1 MLSIVVTLALL
12 LLGSTTSGQKLPAAT
27 NSTKCTS
34 LQGSFCGP
42 AWTNVSLSASYFPT
56 FSAFDETIHRFL
68 RGTDSQAL
76 LKAYVGCT
84 WDPTTK
90 VRFPHTF
97 FCHYLAFE
105 DSATEGC
112 NATPLGPSNGPIL
125 CSATCQAWL
134 GSMNSVFN
142 DPTACPADNSTLVS
156 RRQTLIEHWG
166 DHCRSSM
173 VSTNDTN
180 CVTAVDIEKS
190 FCGFAT
196 LNAAVNFCSGL
207 TVKESC
213 CDDPAIASELARIPA
228 TSSKPGLDSSCA
240 FTDFSCID
248 PLKMV
253 LFAVLIAILL
263 TALILVWTQRYKGL
277 KHSSDNDDDE
287 STGRFTSPRND
298 AKRFAVISKPVTVT
312 DHDYSAFLPDYPTL
326 KPVKT
331 LDRAISRQSGTS
343 STQDFVNRFYA
354 SSESPNRTLSRGTNG
369 DNINSI
375 NNKTLSRS
383 AAATS
388 TKQSSKKGGALTN
401 HAFSIYSAVYDHTP
415 GSKGQLDIVTGDQIV
430 IKEMGE
436 DGSALAV
443 NLNTGQ
449 EGLVPLN
456 ALETHRHTDRQE
468 SENEF
473 SL

>member
-1 MLSIVVTLALL
+1 MMNVLLVIGLMLLSFD
-12 LLGSTTSGQKLPAAT
+12 GSTSAQKLPIAT

-34 LQGSFCGP
+34 LAGSFCGP
-42 AWTNVSLSASYFPT
+42 AWANVSLSAAYFPT
-56 FSAFDETIHRFL
+56 IAAFDETIHRFL

-76 LKAYVGCT
+76 LKAFVGCT

-112 NATPLGPSNGPIL
+112 NPTPLGPGNGPIL

-142 DPTACPADNSTLVS
+142 DPVACPAENATLIS

-173 VSTNDTN
+173 VSTNGTD
-180 CVTAVDIEKS
+180 CVSAVDIEKS

-196 LNAAVNFCSGL
+196 LNAAVNFCSASSP
-207 TVKESC
+207 KESC
-213 CDDPAIASELARIPA
+213 CDDPVIASELARL
-228 TSSKPGLDSSCA
+228 PGNNNKTDDACA

-253 LFAVLIAILL
+253 LLAVLIAILII
-263 TALILVWTQRYKGL
+263 ALILLWTQRNKGL
-277 KHSSDNDDDE
+277 KHASDTDD
-287 STGRFTSPRND
+287 SYSNSRFTHPRN
-298 AKRFAVISKPVTVT
+298 AKRYAVISEPVKVT
-312 DHDYSAFLPDYPTL
+312 DHDYSALLPEYPTL
-326 KPVKT
+326 KPLKT
-331 LDRAISRQSGTS
+331 LDRAVSRQSGAS

-354 SSESPNRTLSRGTNG
+354 SEDSPNRTLSRG
-369 DNINSI
+369 NIGNN

-383 AAATS
+383 VATPS
-388 TKQSSKKGGALTN
+388 RQSSKKGGLAN
-401 HAFSIYSAVYDHTP
+401 HAFTIYSAVYDHTP
-415 GSKGQLDIVTGDQIV
+415 GRSGELDIVTGDQIV

-436 DGSALAV
+436 DGVALAV

-449 EGLVPLN
+449 EGRVPLN
-456 ALETHRHTDRQE
+456 ALETHRHTDRHA

-473 SL
+473 L